1 VYYIDFNLSGTDTK
15 SFYMISDG
23 TGKEIPKK
31 AVSGPI
37 WLSAKTFG
45 VAVLFFILDGRR

>member
-1 VYYIDFNLSGTDTK
+1 
-15 SFYMISDG
+15 MISDG

-37 WLSAKTFG
+37 WLSDDVIG
-45 VAVLFFILDGRR
+45 VSAVFFIFQTNGKFYICVHSEDESE

>member
-1 VYYIDFNLSGTDTK
+1 
-15 SFYMISDG
+15 MISDG

-37 WLSAKTFG
+37 WLSAETFG
-45 VAVLFFILDGRR
+45 VAVLFLYQTEEGKFFVCEHDEATTK